1 MESQNINDM
10 KASTTPPTQVKSHRT
25 HAVHWLLVG
34 LAAILFGVG
43 LYGVYY
49 WQHSR
54 VNGLDHQVAHLQTQ
68 LTDTTAAYRGFQK
81 QVAASQSGTF
91 TYTPHTAGLS
101 LTLPKSYALLV
112 AADGNAGGAPGVMFR
127 VVPSSDSHIS
137 DDWGYYTE
145 ARVEASPTFTT
156 LNQEVKAVEQ
166 QTMDYVSCRP
176 ENGTCDISDFSAS
189 DTTIAGLPAKLIKAN
204 GINEYLGW
212 LNVYVVGLGQWR
224 YTITINEIPNA
235 SAPADL
241 SAAILKGI
249 SIKQAAY

>member
-1 MESQNINDM
+1 MDSSVQDNAAGN
-10 KASTTPPTQVKSHRT
+10 SSRVPTQMRHVHRFIFGFLFVLVLVA
-25 HAVHWLLVG
+25 AVAG
-34 LAAILFGVG
+34 T
-43 LYGVYY
+43 YY
-49 WQHSR
+49 WQHSKASSL
-54 VNGLDHQVAHLQTQ
+54 GHQVANLQTK
-68 LTDTTAAYRGFQK
+68 LMDTNAAYRGLQK
-81 QVAASQSGTF
+81 QVATAQTGTF

-101 LTLPKSYALLV
+101 LTLPKSYAVLV

-137 DDWGYYTE
+137 SDWGYYSE

-156 LNQEVKAVEQ
+156 LGQAVKAVEQ
-166 QTMDYVSCRP
+166 QTMDFVSCGP

-204 GINEYLGW
+204 GINERLGW

-224 YTITINEIPNA
+224 YTITINKIPNA

-241 SAAILKGI
+241 ATTILKGI